1 MWKRIENW
9 GGVFKGKIMKEKPGW
24 FTDNVDDTQIILND
38 QAVKELFPLFEQ
50 AYKLGKPF
58 RFNIRGNLRLTIKR
72 LNSKQLVIRASG
84 NSVSKDYSPDKINS
98 AKDSYFEIY
107 IDWKT
112 LPSKLKEFME
122 QEVVE

>member
-1 MWKRIENW
+1 MS
-9 GGVFKGKIMKEKPGW
+9 
-24 FTDNVDDTQIILND
+24 
-38 QAVKELFPLFEQ
+38 
-50 AYKLGKPF
+50 
-58 RFNIRGNLRLTIKR
+58 RL
-72 LNSKQLVIRASG
+72 V
-84 NSVSKDYSPDKINS
+84 SVDKINS